1 MTTEP
6 RSTPAEP
13 ARHATATNRSVAP
26 VLALL
31 AVILG
36 GILTVVGFLGGIDAA
51 LNGSGN
57 GTVLFT
63 ILFFLGGVLVLA
75 GLITGVVC
83 LVRGKHRVLAVV
95 TIVLALLPIIGAI
108 VLRLA
113 AVGSF

>member
-6 RSTPAEP
+6 RSTPEP
-13 ARHATATNRSVAP
+13 TRHATATARPAVSLIG
-26 VLALL
+26 LA

-57 GTVLFT
+57 GTALYT
-63 ILFFLGGVLVLA
+63 ILFFAGGVLVLA
-75 GLITGVVC
+75 GLIIGVVC
-83 LVRGKHRVLAVV
+83 LIRGRNRVLSVV
-95 TIVLALLPIIGAI
+95 TIVLALLPVIGAI

>member
-1 MTTEP
+1 MTNESAP
-6 RSTPAEP
+6 VAATPAP
-13 ARHATATNRSVAP
+13 AKSPVVP

-31 AVILG
+31 AVIAG

-57 GTVLFT
+57 GAVLFT
-63 ILFFLGGVLVLA
+63 VLFFLGGVLVLA
-75 GLITGVVC
+75 GLITGIVC

-113 AVGSF
+113 AVGAS